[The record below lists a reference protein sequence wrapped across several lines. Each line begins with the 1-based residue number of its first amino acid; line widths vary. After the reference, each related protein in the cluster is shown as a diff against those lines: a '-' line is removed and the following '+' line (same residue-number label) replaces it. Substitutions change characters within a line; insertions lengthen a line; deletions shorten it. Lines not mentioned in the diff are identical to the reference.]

1 MDNDLE
7 LLRLVRYAL
16 CTVRNTKLPYDGRA
30 ITKNLTTYELCSRVE
45 DRIKELEAAKL
56 EQWTNID
63 TSITSERYVEFL
75 LGPPPGYRRKWGNTI
90 KTNEPPCRKS

>member
-63 TSITSERYVEFL
+63 TSTTVPVSLFL
-75 LGPPPGYRRKWGNTI
+75 RRIEG
-90 KTNEPPCRKS
+90 

>member
-1 MDNDLE
+1 MSGSPTPLLAGESDMDNDLE

-63 TSITSERYVEFL
+63 TSTTVPVSLF
-75 LGPPPGYRRKWGNTI
+75 
-90 KTNEPPCRKS
+90 

>member
-1 MDNDLE
+1 MSGPPTPLLAGDSDMEEDLE

-30 ITKNLTTYELCSRVE
+30 ITKNLTTYDLCSRVE

-56 EQWTNID
+56 EEWTSID
-63 TSITSERYVEFL
+63 TSVTV
-75 LGPPPGYRRKWGNTI
+75 
-90 KTNEPPCRKS
+90 